1 DDRALAGDSVQAVFA
16 EDLIKRVIDVEPADV
31 SVTGPA
37 EVIRLQIMIDHG
49 AEQVRSSKKTI
60 FVVMPAVIVE
70 VADKRQLAG
79 ITFPNQVLAEN
90 IRDVDLL
97 FAWIEFVEIGISILL
112 PHIERGQIVLPAIV
126 VVVPENPDAE
136 IRVVENESAEVA
148 HERLHPDAHGNK
160 IVIVR

>member
-1 DDRALAGDSVQAVFA
+1 EKAERSADEKRPIEHGIEGGRMLVGRVAVPAGVEDRQLVSHPIFVDRKLERGHLRVDVRALAGDSVQAVFA

-60 FVVMPAVIVE
+60 FVVMPAVVVE
-70 VADKRQLAG
+70 VADKAELAG

-90 IRDVDLL
+90 IRD
-97 FAWIEFVEIGISILL
+97 
-112 PHIERGQIVLPAIV
+112 
-126 VVVPENPDAE
+126 
-136 IRVVENESAEVA
+136 
-148 HERLHPDAHGNK
+148 
-160 IVIVR
+160 